1 MNHEFYT
8 YAYLRENRTPYYIGK
23 GKGPRAYR
31 SHGWHEPPPEDRI
44 LFLKQGLS
52 EEEAH
57 RHEVYMISVLGRK
70 DKGTGILRNLT
81 DGGEGFYGGSHSGET
96 KEKMSE
102 ITRSRSEHLNQHL
115 KQFTESNPE
124 HQKKAFARLLELNP
138 EHQSEAGKKGGATRA
153 SQDSFEQ
160 MSKDNLDK
168 MNNTFWGDPDHPEL
182 GAHRAGHLV
191 RKQKKLGYPHSK
203 ENRIRV
209 NSPQNN
215 V

>member
-1 MNHEFYT
+1 MNYEFYT

-31 SHGWHEPPPEDRI
+31 SHGWHEPPPIERI

-81 DGGEGFYGGSHSGET
+81 DGGEGFYGGSHSSET

-102 ITRSRSEHLNQHL
+102 ISLSRADHLNQHL
-115 KQFTESNPE
+115 KQFTENNPE

-138 EHQSEAGKKGGATRA
+138 DHQSEAGKKGGATTA
-153 SQDSFEQ
+153 SLDSFKQ
-160 MSKDNLDK
+160 MSKENLDK
-168 MNNTFWGDPDHPEL
+168 MNNTFWSDPDHPEL

-209 NSPQNN
+209 NSLQNN